1 MAALPTCRQG
11 GCIYW
16 GIKVI
21 GRQLLNLTFQH
32 LSNKRGRTILVLP
45 LLYNT

>member
-1 MAALPTCRQG
+1 MAALP
-11 GCIYW
+11 YW
-16 GIKVI
+16 GIKAI

-32 LSNKRGRTILVLP
+32 LSNKRGRTKMVLP